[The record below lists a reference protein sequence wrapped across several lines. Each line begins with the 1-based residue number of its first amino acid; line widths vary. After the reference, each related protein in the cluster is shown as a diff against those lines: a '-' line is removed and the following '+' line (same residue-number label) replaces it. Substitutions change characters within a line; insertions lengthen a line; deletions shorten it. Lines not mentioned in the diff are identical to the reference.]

1 MCTCT
6 LWPPG
11 DRRTSP
17 SSLSTPTTWTA
28 SKVKKKY
35 QPQSNEHISTYK
47 CKSMLILT
55 DNGLTSDPK
64 ICDDLEDDQP
74 DDLQTLT
81 FDDLLSVSF
90 QVAKGME
97 FLSSR
102 NVRDPEQHSLYCT
115 WFLRIT
121 SLVSSLD

>member
-1 MCTCT
+1 MHMHPLATRGQEDIA
-6 LWPPG
+6 LLPLDSG
-11 DRRTSP
+11 NMDGIEGE
-17 SSLSTPTTWTA
+17 
-28 SKVKKKY
+28 KKY

-55 DNGLTSDPK
+55 DNGLTADPK
-64 ICDDLEDDQP
+64 ICDDLEDDQS